1 MTTPRM
7 LKVNSTLREVL
18 AEEVEK
24 LSDSRLEMVSITGV
38 DTAPNLRHAV
48 VYIDVLS
55 EDGNGALAALR
66 ASAKRL
72 QRAIGTQVR
81 MKFTPV
87 LEFKLDSGVRE
98 GERIDEILRNV
109 KLSEEE

>member
-18 AEEVEK
+18 ADEVER
-24 LSDSRLEMVSITGV
+24 LNDFRLEMVSITGV
-38 DTAPNLRHAV
+38 DTAPNLRNAV

-55 EDGNGALAALR
+55 EDGEGALTALR

-72 QRAIGTQVR
+72 QRAIGSQVR

-87 LEFKLDSGVRE
+87 LEFKLDNGVKE
-98 GERIDEILRNV
+98 GKRIDEILRN
-109 KLSEEE
+109 LSTHEEE